1 VLTADLVR
9 TRKKGSE
16 LFVTEVSEKLRPRAL
31 ELAGDYLALAE
42 AHVGAS
48 RAELEEAWEGVKVG
62 ASERKLAA
70 GLCKLVEDRVQFD
83 VQSELDPRALRG
95 EVFEAAA
102 AARKQLADTDAFERE
117 RFLNEQASQRG
128 LTAAQLERALY
139 ADLRQAQVLMG
150 FDPVSAEK
158 LVRHYDLAQKQ
169 AVFLRAVAVVAEV
182 RCRDPYAYR
191 ILFRKLKFFRLMHR
205 IEARPDGYLI
215 YIDGPFNLFTASTK
229 YGLELALALPALLS
243 CDEYDIVAQLRW
255 GKERESLTYKLQGKG
270 RAQGVAEV
278 ALPDEVAAFLARFT
292 ALSSAWEAEV
302 ASDILEVRG
311 VGLCVPDLR
320 FVNRETG
327 EIAYLEV
334 LGYWSRDAVWK
345 RVELASR
352 GLKERVIF
360 AASSKLRVSEQVLD
374 ENVPAQLY
382 MHKGTLSAKEVLR
395 RLSGETASR

>member
-1 VLTADLVR
+1 MR
-9 TRKKGSE
+9 TRKKGGE
-16 LFVTEVSEKLRPRAL
+16 LFVTELSDKLRPRAL
-31 ELAGDYLALAE
+31 ELAQDYVALAE

-62 ASERKLAA
+62 ASERKLAL

-83 VQSELDPRALRG
+83 VQSELDPRLLRS

-102 AARKQLADTDAFERE
+102 AERAAVSDDGSFDRSAFLAG
-117 RFLNEQASQRG
+117 QAAQRG
-128 LTAAQLERALY
+128 LTPEQLERALY
-139 ADLRQAQVLMG
+139 ADLRGAQILTG
-150 FDPVSAEK
+150 FDGINPEH

-191 ILFRKLKFFRLMHR
+191 TLFRKLKFFRLMHR

-215 YIDGPFNLFTASTK
+215 SIDGPFSLFSASTK

-243 CDEYDIVAQLRW
+243 CDEFDIRAQLRW
-255 GKERESLTYKLQGKG
+255 GKEREALSYKLTGKG
-270 RAQGVAEV
+270 RSDGAKEV
-278 ALPDEVAAFLARFT
+278 ALPDEVAAFLARFQ
-292 ALSSAWEAEV
+292 ALESEWEAEV
-302 ASDILEVRG
+302 SSDILEVRG

-320 FVNRETG
+320 FVSRETG

-345 RVELASR
+345 RVELVAK

-360 AASSKLRVSEQVLD
+360 AASSKLRVSEEVID
-374 ENVPAQLY
+374 GNVPSQLY
-382 MHKGTLSAKEVLR
+382 MHKGTLSPKEVLR
-395 RLSGETASR
+395 RLSGGAASQ